1 MSDMRIARASLTKL
15 EREIG
20 REVMA
25 TRDRSLWD
33 LALRAN
39 Q

>member
-20 REVMA
+20 GEIRA
-25 TRDRSLWD
+25 TRDRSLWN
-33 LALRAN
+33 LAPRAN

>member
-1 MSDMRIARASLTKL
+1 MSVMRIARASLIKL

-20 REVMA
+20 GEVRA

-33 LALRAN
+33 LV
-39 Q
+39 